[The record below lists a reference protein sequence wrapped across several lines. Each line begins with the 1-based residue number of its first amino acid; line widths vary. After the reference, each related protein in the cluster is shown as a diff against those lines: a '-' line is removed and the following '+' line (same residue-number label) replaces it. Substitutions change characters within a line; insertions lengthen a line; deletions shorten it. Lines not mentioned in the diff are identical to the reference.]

1 MKEIRPSL
9 WFDGDAEEAA
19 TFYCG
24 IFPNSQ
30 IDSIIRSP
38 AENPSTAKG
47 QVVVVE
53 FTLNGRPF
61 SGINGGPQFNFT
73 EAVSFDIECSDQ
85 AEVDHYWEQL
95 TSDGGSASQ
104 CGWCKDRFGLS
115 WQVTPTRLREM
126 IESADRA
133 AAERAMNAMLQMGK
147 IELDTLERAFSGS
160 EEGS

>member
-9 WFDGDAEEAA
+9 WFDGNAEDAAA
-19 TFYCG
+19 FYCS

-61 SGINGGPQFNFT
+61 SGINGGPQFSFT
-73 EAVSFDIECSDQ
+73 EAVSFEFECSDQ

-95 TSDGGSASQ
+95 TSNGGTESQ
-104 CGWCKDRFGLS
+104 CGWCKDKFGLS

-126 IESADRA
+126 IESTDHA
-133 AAERAMNAMLQMGK
+133 AAERAMKAMLQMTK
-147 IELDTLERAFSGS
+147 IDLESLERAFSGQ
-160 EEGS
+160 ENGA

>member
-9 WFDGDAEEAA
+9 WFDGNAEEAA
-19 TFYCG
+19 TFYCRV
-24 IFPNSQ
+24 FPNSQ

-38 AENPSTAKG
+38 AENPSTAKE

-61 SGINGGPQFNFT
+61 SGINGGPQFRFS

-95 TSDGGSASQ
+95 TSDGGSANQ

-126 IESADRA
+126 IESTDRA
-133 AAERAMNAMLQMGK
+133 AAERAMKAMLQMGK
-147 IELDTLERAFSGS
+147 IELDTLEKAFSGA
-160 EEGS
+160 EQGS